1 MQKTSPGKLLEG
13 NGDLWSG
20 WPQIAIPKDSC
31 QISENTQKHCK
42 NGGPTA
48 SHPPEIRSPYTPY
61 SIYLSGTTM
70 LITRSHRGTHSIWR
84 NDRKKVY
91 GDMQVPSAAI
101 VSPRDRCSE
110 TTNQNG
116 NKQLYSILALLLVK
130 KTEEQ
135 KSTMRKQST
144 SKYTCVHMHICVCVF
159 YIYI

>member
-1 MQKTSPGKLLEG
+1 M
-13 NGDLWSG
+13 
-20 WPQIAIPKDSC
+20 
-31 QISENTQKHCK
+31 SERVIVPLKYMEYGCGYIIIT
-42 NGGPTA
+42 
-48 SHPPEIRSPYTPY
+48 SPYTPY

-70 LITRSHRGTHSIWR
+70 LITRSHRGTHSICR

-144 SKYTCVHMHICVCVF
+144 SIRVCAYACMCTCMCMM
-159 YIYI
+159 